1 MRRILAILLSIS
13 IPAFCFGQAQITTKK
28 YKIDDFTSKTTKV
41 VISGGSF
48 FEALLED
55 AVKSNWTVSPYEFCT
70 QEEFNELKNN
80 EDYYFLL
87 STQGQF
93 RKEENPGI
101 QMLSLVKGGTGDGKI
116 SDMLEIVSIPV
127 TSLENPDGRELI
139 FLPAFLDIIQNYAE
153 ASMVRDWDAYIGL
166 SNYNHDLKQI
176 KGLEVMI
183 ATEDLERKVQE
194 SGVFEKYSDKLHTDS
209 YEQTDTYLEG
219 NASAKVVS
227 YTVAPDNPKPG
238 SHCYKMLIGTDD
250 HRLYYFKKHKIT
262 ARYGAGF
269 LEEDLKRIASHL

>member
-13 IPAFCFGQAQITTKK
+13 IPAFCFAQAQITTKK
-28 YKIDDFTSKTTKV
+28 HKIDDFTSKTTKV
-41 VISGGSF
+41 VISGDSF
-48 FEALLED
+48 FEAMLED
-55 AVKSNWTVSPYEFCT
+55 AVKSNWRVSPYEFCS
-70 QEEFNELKNN
+70 QEEFDELKNSG
-80 EDYYFLL
+80 DYYFLL

-93 RKEENPGI
+93 RKEDAPGI
-101 QMLSLVKGGTGDGKI
+101 QMLSLVKGGTGNGKI

-153 ASMVRDWDAYIGL
+153 ASMARDWDAYIGL
-166 SNYNHDLKQI
+166 SNYNHNLKSI

-183 ATEDLERKVQE
+183 ATEDIEKKVKE
-194 SGVFEKYSDKLHTDS
+194 GGLLDRYSGKLHTGS
-209 YEQTDTYLEG
+209 YEETDTYMEG
-219 NASAKVVS
+219 NAIGKVVS
-227 YTVAPDNPKPG
+227 YTVAPEDPKPG

-250 HRLYYFKKHKIT
+250 HKLYYFRKHKIT

-269 LEEDLKRIASHL
+269 LEEDIKRIASQL